1 MCEVFSRY
9 GLPQSILTDQG
20 SVFMSKVV
28 KDLCRTWEIDH
39 IRTSP
44 YHPESDGALER
55 WNACLKGMLKK
66 QPVEGNRW
74 DKVLRFCLFAYRDSP
89 HCVTG
94 FSPFDLM
101 FGRDVKGPL
110 PLLRTTWVE
119 GEVDGLKVN
128 DWVKSIRE
136 RMKAMA
142 AIVLDR
148 KAKSTMK
155 IFYDKKAKEVHF
167 SEADQ
172 VLVHKPGLHS
182 KMDGS
187 WDGPFTVG
195 KRLSDTNY
203 SVVVPGRK
211 RPRVLHVNML
221 KPYLTAYASVHRVAV
236 VQEEGHDCVIGPS
249 SLVLTDDGKSLSVQE
264 CKQLKRVL
272 DKHARTLSTEPGCT
286 EAIKMTICL
295 SDNRPFSLKPYT
307 TPPRWKVA
315 LREEIDKLLLTGI
328 IVETTS
334 PWSSPIVTVVKKD
347 GSLRMCIDYRNL
359 NFKTVPDPY
368 LMPKVEELL
377 EQLANAVYISKIDL
391 NKGYYQIPIAQEG
404 QLKTAFCS
412 SWGKFMFTQMPFGLR
427 NAPSVFQR
435 LIDKILHKCKAFVV
449 VYIDDIGVHSH
460 SWKDHCHHLDLVL
473 TALRDA
479 GLTANI
485 SKCEWGKRYC
495 EFLGHVVGQ
504 GKVLPAQCKVSAIN
518 SFVQPRRK
526 KDIRRFLGLSGY
538 YRRFILDFASRTH
551 LLTDATR
558 KTAPD
563 KVAWTP
569 EMLSEFHDIRSALCS
584 IPSLTLPT
592 PTDSFVL
599 QTDSSQ
605 FGIGAVLNVICTDEE
620 LPVAFYSR
628 KLYTTQGK
636 VLCSDGVGG
645 FGTCRRHRPLQ
656 CVSNWPA
663 IHC

>member
-1 MCEVFSRY
+1 
-9 GLPQSILTDQG
+9 
-20 SVFMSKVV
+20 
-28 KDLCRTWEIDH
+28 
-39 IRTSP
+39 
-44 YHPESDGALER
+44 
-55 WNACLKGMLKK
+55 
-66 QPVEGNRW
+66 
-74 DKVLRFCLFAYRDSP
+74 
-89 HCVTG
+89 
-94 FSPFDLM
+94 
-101 FGRDVKGPL
+101 
-110 PLLRTTWVE
+110 
-119 GEVDGLKVN
+119 
-128 DWVKSIRE
+128 
-136 RMKAMA
+136 
-142 AIVLDR
+142 
-148 KAKSTMK
+148 
-155 IFYDKKAKEVHF
+155 
-167 SEADQ
+167 
-172 VLVHKPGLHS
+172 
-182 KMDGS
+182 
-187 WDGPFTVG
+187 
-195 KRLSDTNY
+195 
-203 SVVVPGRK
+203 
-211 RPRVLHVNML
+211 ML

-249 SLVLTDDGKSLSVQE
+249 SLVLTDDGKSLSLQE
-264 CKQLKRVL
+264 CTQLKRVL

-359 NFKTVPDPY
+359 NSKTVPDPY

-391 NKGYYQIPIAQEG
+391 NKGYYQIPIAQENEAS
-404 QLKTAFCS
+404 LCS
-412 SWGKFMFTQMPFGLR
+412 RKCLLATQCP
-427 NAPSVFQR
+427 V
-435 LIDKILHKCKAFVV
+435 C
-449 VYIDDIGVHSH
+449 
-460 SWKDHCHHLDLVL
+460 
-473 TALRDA
+473 
-479 GLTANI
+479 
-485 SKCEWGKRYC
+485 
-495 EFLGHVVGQ
+495 
-504 GKVLPAQCKVSAIN
+504 
-518 SFVQPRRK
+518 
-526 KDIRRFLGLSGY
+526 
-538 YRRFILDFASRTH
+538 FASHTH

-628 KLYTTQGK
+628 KLLLRERCYAATELEGLALVDAIDHFSVYLIGQPFIAETDHKALIFLQSAKHVNSRLARWALRLQPYTFEVRYRPGSENGNADALSRQGWDAEDEEK
-636 VLCSDGVGG
+636 DLQSPNGGGGGGGGVVELHHSP
-645 FGTCRRHRPLQ
+645 TYQ
-656 CVSNWPA
+656 T
-663 IHC
+663 